1 MQAARGTSVAAS
13 SPRRSR
19 LRLLFASVAI
29 VAYAVDQVTKVIAV
43 EKLDGRP
50 DVRVVGDLLSLHLTR
65 NPGAAFSLGTDF
77 TPVLSV
83 VAIVAAITVLWFAR
97 RIGSLGWAGALGL
110 LLAGITGNLTDR
122 ILRDPGVLHGHVV
135 DFLRLPNWP
144 IFNVADI
151 CINIAAGLILILAF
165 RGIRLD
171 GSRESDEHDSRTTDA
186 AQVDAE

>member
-1 MQAARGTSVAAS
+1 MQAARGTSVAAP
-13 SPRRSR
+13 SPR
-19 LRLLFASVAI
+19 RLLFAAVAI

-65 NPGAAFSLGTDF
+65 NPGAAFSLGTGF

-83 VAIVAAITVLWFAR
+83 VAILASLTVLWFAR
-97 RIGSLGWAGALGL
+97 RIGSAGWACALGL

-122 ILRDPGVLHGHVV
+122 ILRAPGALHGHVV
-135 DFLRLPNWP
+135 DFLQLPNWP
-144 IFNVADI
+144 IFNVADM
-151 CINIAAGLILILAF
+151 CINVAAALIVILAF

-171 GSRESDEHDSRTTDA
+171 GTRERDLTPENTDSET